1 MGGKAGKVHTW
12 NKDRLKGQLE
22 IQSMVWPGL
31 IFLFIFS
38 YIPMYGIIIAFKDF
52 NIMSGFA
59 GGEFVGLKYFRQFLT
74 DPQLPLVLKN
84 TVMINLLGLLIGFP
98 RRCCLQS

>member
-31 IFLFIFS
+31 IFLLS
-38 YIPMYGIIIAFKDF
+38 
-52 NIMSGFA
+52 
-59 GGEFVGLKYFRQFLT
+59 
-74 DPQLPLVLKN
+74 
-84 TVMINLLGLLIGFP
+84 LIHI
-98 RRCCLQS
+98 

>member
-31 IFLFIFS
+31 IFLSCRWF
-38 YIPMYGIIIAFKDF
+38 
-52 NIMSGFA
+52 
-59 GGEFVGLKYFRQFLT
+59 
-74 DPQLPLVLKN
+74 
-84 TVMINLLGLLIGFP
+84 
-98 RRCCLQS
+98 

>member
-59 GGEFVGLKYFRQFLT
+59 GGEFVGLKYFRQFLP
-74 DPQLPLVLKN
+74 DAVRPHPPAMPSVPPVPRPLPCRYRAVH
-84 TVMINLLGLLIGFP
+84 F
-98 RRCCLQS
+98 R

>member
-38 YIPMYGIIIAFKDF
+38 YIPMYGIC
-52 NIMSGFA
+52 
-59 GGEFVGLKYFRQFLT
+59 
-74 DPQLPLVLKN
+74 
-84 TVMINLLGLLIGFP
+84 LLYTS
-98 RRCCLQS
+98 RCV

>member
-38 YIPMYGIIIAFKDF
+38 YIPMYGSLLHLRILILCPA
-52 NIMSGFA
+52 
-59 GGEFVGLKYFRQFLT
+59 
-74 DPQLPLVLKN
+74 LPEGSL
-84 TVMINLLGLLIGFP
+84 
-98 RRCCLQS
+98 

>member
-52 NIMSGFA
+52 NIMVRLCRRGVCRTEIFPSVSYGSSAAAGF
-59 GGEFVGLKYFRQFLT
+59 
-74 DPQLPLVLKN
+74 
-84 TVMINLLGLLIGFP
+84 
-98 RRCCLQS
+98 

>member
-74 DPQLPLVLKN
+74 VLSCRW
-84 TVMINLLGLLIGFP
+84 F
-98 RRCCLQS
+98 